1 MDSAGRGGVEQHEL
15 HSKAIEQIGKT
26 VEDLESQTSK
36 DIAGLT
42 AAVNEA
48 RNEISRLREE
58 LNTKAGQS
66 GLNDTNTKMKDIVRS
81 QILQRSDISIPAG
94 GTPEYQFAY
103 DLPAGYKVLGLGG
116 FACTTSN
123 LSVYNAYVDEANR
136 RVRCY
141 IRNYAT
147 SANYNNQTIKFYIYY
162 IRNI

>member
-1 MDSAGRGGVEQHEL
+1 MDSAGLVGVEQHEL

-66 GLNDTNTKMKDIVRS
+66 GLNCEKPDFTKIRYQYTGGRNTGV
-81 QILQRSDISIPAG
+81 SI
-94 GTPEYQFAY
+94 
-103 DLPAGYKVLGLGG
+103 
-116 FACTTSN
+116 
-123 LSVYNAYVDEANR
+123 R
-136 RVRCY
+136 
-141 IRNYAT
+141 I
-147 SANYNNQTIKFYIYY
+147 
-162 IRNI
+162 

>member
-1 MDSAGRGGVEQHEL
+1 MDSAGLVGVEQHEL

-66 GLNDTNTKMKDIVRS
+66 GLNDTNTKNERYCEKPDFTKIRYQYTGGRNTGV
-81 QILQRSDISIPAG
+81 SI
-94 GTPEYQFAY
+94 
-103 DLPAGYKVLGLGG
+103 
-116 FACTTSN
+116 
-123 LSVYNAYVDEANR
+123 R
-136 RVRCY
+136 
-141 IRNYAT
+141 I
-147 SANYNNQTIKFYIYY
+147 
-162 IRNI
+162 